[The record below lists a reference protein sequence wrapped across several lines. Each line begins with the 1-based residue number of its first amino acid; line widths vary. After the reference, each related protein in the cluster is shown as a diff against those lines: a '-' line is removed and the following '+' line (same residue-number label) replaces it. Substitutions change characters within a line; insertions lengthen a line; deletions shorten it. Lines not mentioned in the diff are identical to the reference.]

1 MMQILAVVPPMSN
14 DRMRLIP
21 MFSAIQVDRITPPA
35 GPDSTRRI
43 GKRAAVSKV
52 VRPPPEVISRIG
64 QLKPDAMRRVLRLS
78 R

>member
-1 MMQILAVVPPMSN
+1 MMQILAVVPPMSKE
-14 DRMRLIP
+14 RIRSMP
-21 MFSAIQVDRITPPA
+21 MFAAMWVDRITPPA

-43 GKRAAVSKV
+43 GKRTAVSRV

-64 QLKPDAMRRVLRLS
+64 QSKPDCLASAFRFS